1 MSLLWKVTL
10 AGSALMANAAPM
22 PMMDEAAI
30 LSLVLDPS
38 DMNVTSDNTIADAAA
53 LYDKVEIQAK
63 GNSCTLTGLNVRS
76 PKDCQLLSVHLAS
89 NPTNTITLDSQEPF
103 AVHPPDMNPKFLY
116 PSGCNIGT
124 FTDAGNSV
132 TRVFWNAQSEEATT
146 LTAVSESSTMPICYK
161 TAPPARNYLPV
172 GCPSAVAGCTSDSI
186 KYWCPLTCDPVQ

>member
-38 DMNVTSDNTIADAAA
+38 DMDVTSDQTIADAAT

-63 GNSCTLTGLNVRS
+63 GNSCTLSGLNVRS
-76 PKDCQLLSVHLAS
+76 PQDCQLLSVHLAN

-103 AVHPPDMNPKFLY
+103 AVHPPDMNSKFLY

-124 FTDAGNSV
+124 FTDKGTSV

-146 LTAVSESSTMPICYK
+146 LTAVSESSTSPICYK
-161 TAPPARNYLPV
+161 TAPAAKNYLPQ
-172 GCPSAVAGCTSDSI
+172 GCPSTSGGCTSDSI
-186 KYWCPLTCDPVQ
+186 KYWCPLTCA

>member
-38 DMNVTSDNTIADAAA
+38 DMNVTSDQAIADAAT

-63 GNSCTLTGLNVRS
+63 GNSCTLSGLNVRS
-76 PKDCQLLSVHLAS
+76 PQDCQLLSVHLAN

-103 AVHPPDMNPKFLY
+103 AVHPPDMNSKFLY

-124 FTDAGNSV
+124 FTDKGTSV

-146 LTAVSESSTMPICYK
+146 LTAVSESSTSPICYK
-161 TAPPARNYLPV
+161 TAPAAKNYLPQ
-172 GCPSAVAGCTSDSI
+172 GCPSTSGGCTSDSI
-186 KYWCPLTCDPVQ
+186 KYWCPLTCA

>member
-22 PMMDEAAI
+22 PMTAEAPI

-38 DMNVTSDNTIADAAA
+38 DMDVTSDQTIADAAT

-63 GNSCTLTGLNVRS
+63 GNSCTLSGLNVRS
-76 PKDCQLLSVHLAS
+76 PQDCQLLSVHLAN

-103 AVHPPDMNPKFLY
+103 AVHPPDMNSKFLY

-124 FTDAGNSV
+124 FTDKGTSV

-146 LTAVSESSTMPICYK
+146 LTAVSESSTSPICYK
-161 TAPPARNYLPV
+161 TAPAARNYLPQ
-172 GCPSAVAGCTSDSI
+172 GCPSTSGGCTSDSI
-186 KYWCPLTCDPVQ
+186 KYWCPLTCA